1 MSLINLQWNFIS
13 EKCLRISD
21 LHFHWGVPLSE
32 CYFFLTGNV
41 AFWFYAIYLKA
52 VAKWSWYNPELTMD
66 YSLPGLTQH
75 NRLRIVISQ
84 LSIPGI
90 VVRDSVIFPFALS
103 FLLLLLFFFFN
114 VFMFFETLYLFFIC
128 EWVCSYYLKYLA
140 LKASQLRQ
148 TSRRRGT
155 LTQTVAALRL
165 LLSDW
170 VCVQKS
176 TVGWC
181 EQLKNDVKKH

>member
-1 MSLINLQWNFIS
+1 
-13 EKCLRISD
+13 
-21 LHFHWGVPLSE
+21 
-32 CYFFLTGNV
+32 
-41 AFWFYAIYLKA
+41 
-52 VAKWSWYNPELTMD
+52 MD

-90 VVRDSVIFPFALS
+90 VVRDSVIFSFALS

-148 TSRRRGT
+148 AWRPSGTST
-155 LTQTVAALRL
+155 
-165 LLSDW
+165 
-170 VCVQKS
+170 
-176 TVGWC
+176 
-181 EQLKNDVKKH
+181 